1 MSEEG
6 ASPAGQS
13 ACEDPGFSLD
23 FSEYETLAAPR
34 KLTGHLFHYTS
45 VDAAVSGILPSQ
57 TLRLSP
63 YPATN
68 DLWESEPHYPM
79 LTSSGEHPAASD
91 FAVWD
96 DLDRQL
102 RQHAKVGCLTQ
113 DIALPESVFNPDA
126 LRGWAHLALWAHYGG
141 RHAGVCL
148 RFDRERLVASFL
160 KAHAGPTSLAF
171 HGPVHYLTSPHSPVT
186 RGVDTRQVSEFGGD
200 AVALAYGE
208 KYKDQL
214 FFRKH
219 LDWDSESEYRLVVLN
234 QTADYEFVDIREAL
248 TGVILG
254 SAFPPDRIPDLLEIL
269 EQYAVPVEQIRYL
282 NRRMQCLP
290 FEKATLRETTPAPSS
305 LLSATPRRA
314 GSLAERWAALRAAD
328 AEAKAH
334 QECAAPVAA
343 AADRMLFKGIAILAA
358 GLADWPAT
366 AVDTHSHIG
375 AIPPEHQQRSPGLPG
390 ETVYAQVGY
399 MCVVENLPTY
409 SYTLVA
415 AAAVQILAE
424 GHLRLH
430 AVITSER
437 WRPNGNQQEERW
449 RDTQECATE
458 EIEAVVTQM
467 LTELTRQVHRVR
479 PLFDQ
484 ERSQQTPSP

>member
-1 MSEEG
+1 M
-6 ASPAGQS
+6 
-13 ACEDPGFSLD
+13 D
-23 FSEYETLAAPR
+23 FSEYETLVAPR
-34 KLTGHLFHYTS
+34 ELTGHLFHYTS

-63 YPATN
+63 YTATN
-68 DLWESEPHYPM
+68 DLWESEPHYPV
-79 LTSSGEHPAASD
+79 LTSSGESPAASD
-91 FAVWD
+91 FTVWD

-102 RQHAKVGCLTQ
+102 RQHAKVACLTQ

-171 HGPVHYLTSPHSPVT
+171 HGPVHYLTSQNSPVT
-186 RGVDTRQVSEFGGD
+186 RGVDTRQVGEFGSD

-254 SAFPPDRIPDLLEIL
+254 SAFPPNRVTDLLKALEPYEI
-269 EQYAVPVEQIRYL
+269 PVEQIRYL

-290 FEKATLRETTPAPSS
+290 FEKATLRETAPALSPLPSV
-305 LLSATPRRA
+305 TPRRT
-314 GSLAERWAALRAAD
+314 GSLAERWAALRAAE

-334 QECAAPVAA
+334 KESAAPVVA
-343 AADRMLFKGIAILAA
+343 AADRMLFEGIGTLAA

-366 AVDTHSHIG
+366 AVDTHSHTG

-390 ETVYAQVGY
+390 ETVYAQTGY

-415 AAAVQILAE
+415 AAAVQVLAE
-424 GHLRLH
+424 GRLRLH
-430 AVITSER
+430 AVITTES
-437 WRPNGNQQEERW
+437 WRPNGNRREEHW

-458 EIEAVVTQM
+458 EIEVVVTQL
-467 LTELTRQVHRVR
+467 LTELTHQVHSVR